1 MSKGFLLVISGP
13 SGAGKGTV
21 CKKLLERNNKLVFS
35 VSVTTRKPRPGEI
48 DGVNYYFVDEKEF
61 DQMVEN
67 GELLEH
73 ACVHGNYYGTP
84 KKFVLDQIEK
94 GEVVILEIDVQG
106 AMQVKKSYPEAVFVF
121 LLPPSMDELK
131 NRIAKRGTETEEDI
145 AIRFK
150 NAFEELK
157 FIDEY
162 DYIVI
167 NDEVIRAVEKT
178 EAIIAAEKLKV
189 KRIKSILDKILN

>member
-84 KKFVLDQIEK
+84 KICFR
-94 GEVVILEIDVQG
+94 
-106 AMQVKKSYPEAVFVF
+106 S
-121 LLPPSMDELK
+121 
-131 NRIAKRGTETEEDI
+131 N
-145 AIRFK
+145 
-150 NAFEELK
+150 
-157 FIDEY
+157 
-162 DYIVI
+162 
-167 NDEVIRAVEKT
+167 
-178 EAIIAAEKLKV
+178 
-189 KRIKSILDKILN
+189 